1 MRLNQLIGSIAE
13 AGRELLNRGRKEVRS
28 VEELCEELCTSK
40 GEAMGTAIAQELVA
54 AYERMG
60 HDDKLS
66 FFQLLLN
73 EYSSDRQSIL
83 QCAEQYKQ
91 KDDFAS
97 FEALNKVVEGRRK
110 NLFRSFN
117 MAPNG
122 TSTLVGMREDLF
134 KFLPDHKD
142 LKAVDNDILYLLK
155 SWFNRGFL
163 TLETIDWRTPAHI
176 LEKLIAYEA
185 VHEMQGWDDLRRR
198 LAEDRRCFA
207 FFHPALQDDPL
218 IFVQVAL
225 VKGLAGNVQSLLA
238 EPSESDT
245 GTEADFDTAIFYSI
259 SNCQEG
265 LRGISFGNFLIKQV
279 VMELRKEFPQLK
291 HFATL
296 SPIPGFRRWLN
307 KERAKDDSILID
319 AEQKKLLENLDAD
332 QWHTFES
339 YLEEVEPLLMRLCAH
354 YLYHA
359 KRGELPL
366 DPVERFHLGNG
377 AKIERLNWMAD
388 TSANGLA
395 QSAGMLVN
403 YGYELSQ
410 VEESHEAYVNN
421 NAIVTSKEFA
431 KLVN

>member
-13 AGRELLNRGRKEVRS
+13 AGRELLNRTRQEARS
-28 VEELCEELCTSK
+28 VEQLCEDLSSSK
-40 GEAMGTAIAQELVA
+40 GEAMGTAIAQEVVA
-54 AYERMG
+54 AYEKM
-60 HDDKLS
+60 DDDEKRE
-66 FFQLLLN
+66 FFLLLLN
-73 EYSSDRQSIL
+73 NYSSDREGILKAAEAYKETNDLSSFNALSI
-83 QCAEQYKQ
+83 A
-91 KDDFAS
+91 
-97 FEALNKVVEGRRK
+97 VEGPRK

-122 TSTLVGMREDLF
+122 TTTLVRMREDLF
-134 KFLPDHKD
+134 KLLPLHKD
-142 LKAVDNDILYLLK
+142 LEAVDLDFLYLLK

-163 TLETIDWRTPAHI
+163 TLETINWQTPAHI

-198 LAEDRRCFA
+198 LADDRRCFA
-207 FFHPALQDDPL
+207 FFHPALPDDPL

-225 VKGLAGNVQSLLA
+225 VDGIAGNVQQLLA
-238 EPSESDT
+238 ERREDDDLS
-245 GTEADFDTAIFYSI
+245 DFDTAIFYSI

-291 HFATL
+291 RFATL

-307 KERAKDDSILID
+307 KELANEDSELLTAD
-319 AEQKKLLENLDAD
+319 EKEQLSQMEGD

-339 YLEEVEPLLMRLCAH
+339 YVDMVEPLLMRLCAH
-354 YLYHA
+354 YLYYA
-359 KRGELPL
+359 KRGAYPL

-377 AKIERLNWMAD
+377 ARIERLNWMAD

-403 YGYELSQ
+403 YGYELNQ
-410 VEESHEAYVNN
+410 VEESHEAYVNDHV
-421 NAIVTSKEFA
+421 IVASKDFL
-431 KLVN
+431 KLID